1 MTRTIKDA
9 SKAKRGRWQ
18 STLQGFN
25 WLDVLYLLTAGVA
38 VAVAYYLGYGDTAA
52 GNGQGIGP

>member
-1 MTRTIKDA
+1 MTPTTKDA
-9 SKAKRGRWQ
+9 SKAKRGLWH
-18 STLQGFN
+18 STLQGIN

-38 VAVAYYLGYGDTAA
+38 VAAAYYLGYGDTAA

>member
-1 MTRTIKDA
+1 MTRTTKDA
-9 SKAKRGRWQ
+9 SEAKRGLWQ
-18 STLQGFN
+18 SNLKGVN

-52 GNGQGIGP
+52 GTGQGIGP